1 TANDRYTIYGEGLYR
16 ALKELDQELSKPCN
30 LPIYVVEN
38 GIGTNNDEHRT
49 LFFQRYL
56 FALGHAIAD
65 GIDVRGYA
73 YWSLIDNNEWG
84 RIDKFLVFT
93 DSMAALGQARV
104 RIFEILEKIPAVGEN
119 YPLAYDDH
127 GRHLPNI
134 MCDWLSGT
142 QTPEII
148 YEQVLRF
155 VDEHPY
161 EFKSSWEQEVICRV
175 ARLMFT
181 PENFAKTRKIYPAAI
196 KFVQSCIDSGHTV
209 YILSNWDAYS
219 FDIMKNRYPEFFNLF
234 EDRIVISGTTG
245 TIKPDVS
252 IFQYLLTRFNLNPIE
267 CIFIDD
273 RPENIAAAQN
283 LNMHT
288 ILCEPKK
295 NFLGL
300 SRPDYRWLNNQI
312 NAIICSRIQAA

>member
-1 TANDRYTIYGEGLYR
+1 MIVIITEGINSNNINPFSKSGGFSMKFSHCIKRILLFICTINTIYS
-16 ALKELDQELSKPCN
+16 A
-30 LPIYVVEN
+30 PI
-38 GIGTNNDEHRT
+38 IFD
-49 LFFQRYL
+49 
-56 FALGHAIAD
+56 LGQ
-65 GIDVRGYA
+65 V
-73 YWSLIDNNEWG
+73 
-84 RIDKFLVFT
+84 LVFT
-93 DSMAALGQARV
+93 DSMAALGQVGFVPFLGCALNLQNPLQARV